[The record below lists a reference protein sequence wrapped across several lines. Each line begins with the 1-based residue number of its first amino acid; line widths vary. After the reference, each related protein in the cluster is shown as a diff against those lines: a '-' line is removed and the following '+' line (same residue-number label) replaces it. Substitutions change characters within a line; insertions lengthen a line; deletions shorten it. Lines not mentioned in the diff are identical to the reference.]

1 MTELPDVQEP
11 RPATTPPRVLI
22 LDVHGPLADPEDGI
36 TLLERWANLDPPN
49 SPRVSAITKTATAV
63 QLPFLLG

>member
-1 MTELPDVQEP
+1 MTELPDGQEP
-11 RPATTPPRVLI
+11 PPATTTPRVLI
-22 LDVHGPLADPEDGI
+22 VDVHGPSVYPEDGI

-49 SPRVSAITKTATAV
+49 SSRVGAVTKTATAV